1 MDINNVTITG
11 RATKDVE
18 VRTTPSG
25 TNVTTVSLA
34 VNSFND
40 KVNYFD
46 VIAWDKTAE
55 IIGKYVSKGRQ
66 LAVVGRLQQRKWLDK
81 DGNNRYSI
89 EIVASQVKLLGG
101 KSDSVQADVVPTD
114 TDDEDLLSLVPF

>member
-66 LAVVGRLQQRKWLDK
+66 LAVVGRLQQRKWQDK
-81 DGNNRYSI
+81 EGNNRYSI

-101 KSDSVQADVVPTD
+101 KSASIQADVVPLEV
-114 TDDEDLLSLVPF
+114 DEDLLSAIPFN

>member
-18 VRTTPSG
+18 VRATPSG

-55 IIGKYVSKGRQ
+55 IIGKYVSRGRQ
-66 LAVVGRLQQRKWLDK
+66 LCVVGRLQQRKWQDK
-81 DGNNRYSI
+81 DGNNRYSV
-89 EIVASQVKLLGG
+89 EIIANQVKLLGG
-101 KSDSVQADVVPTD
+101 QGKAADHNNEISDEAV
-114 TDDEDLLSLVPF
+114 DLSSIPF